1 MSRGINK
8 IIIIGHLG
16 QDPEKVGDNQ
26 ITKISVATTEKWKDR
41 ESGEAKEATEW
52 HRCTFFGHLANSAM
66 KYLYKGA
73 KIYIEGKNVT
83 HKWEKEGVTMYTT
96 EIHVR
101 EYILL
106 SENKYTNGQH
116 EEAQQKRQEIEHQES
131 KQNGGQ
137 AATVEDGFDQD
148 IPF

>member
-16 QDPEKVGDNQ
+16 QDPEKIPDNE
-26 ITKISVATTEKWKDR
+26 ITKISVATTEKWKDKK
-41 ESGEAKEATEW
+41 SGEQMESTEW
-52 HRCTFFGHLANSAM
+52 HRVTFFGHLANSAM

-73 KIYIEGKNVT
+73 KVYIEGSNRTNKC
-83 HKWEKEGVTMYTT
+83 EKDGVTRYTT

-106 SENKYTNGQH
+106 SKDKDTSGQH
-116 EEAQQKRQEIEHQES
+116 EEARQKHQES
-131 KQNGGQ
+131 KQDGYQ
-137 AATVEDGFDQD
+137 SAKVEDGFDDD